1 MHKSLAKAKEPN
13 AKAQEPVARA
23 MPHCVAWLAVQAFV
37 ATLACLLAGCQFPA
51 IDQSGQRI
59 FSGSTSIAHHDG
71 GLFHHRR
78 DPAPVPAAVTPPVV
92 APPTVVVPG
101 TPAVVVPA
109 AQPPCNPPIAVVPV
123 VPQPPVVAV
132 PVVPIQPIAC
142 NPAGRVQQTPL
153 PPKLQIAGPAC
164 ENADAASQV
173 PVLKVTPS
181 RIVAPVGSEVA
192 LVAGICDCRGYYVLR
207 QPLEW
212 MLAQDGVGQIMCVG
226 RESQHGASY
235 VLRHS
240 PQKVAT
246 NYVRAHTSTI
256 EQTVD
261 RGNGNRADDI
271 FLQKGQSYITVTSP
285 TEGVSHVT
293 VWAPKESNWDRR
305 QTTATIYWV
314 DARWQLPSPVNA
326 RAGQKQLLQ
335 TVVTRSGGAPVSGWI
350 VRYEVLE
357 GPEANLTV
365 RGDKV
370 LEVKTDAAGRA
381 AVELLP
387 RTMEPGITTVG
398 VQVIRPASGRGDL
411 PQMVVGQGTTAVSW
425 STPGL
430 SVSALGPSSVS
441 ADGTVSYRVE
451 VVNNGDLPT
460 TGVVVNY
467 TPPTGVT
474 LLNSSPPAQ
483 VFGQRY
489 QWRIGDLA
497 PRTASTIEVN
507 CRAAVAA
514 DIHSVF
520 RANSANDMSAEGKA
534 TTRIFA
540 NALSVKMSGP
550 ESVEVGREAKF
561 LIDITNTGSTPLSAV
576 VASDSF
582 DPGLSH
588 VGGGE
593 SPIRKA
599 LPKSLE
605 PGQTEK
611 IAISF
616 LVTRPGRHAH
626 RLDVTADGGHAAGA
640 RAVVTGI
647 ASAAPPA
654 TPAKLEVTMT
664 GPKSLESGQIGEYF
678 IEVANRGSQPAKGV
692 RLDVQYGAEFEFDRA
707 SGAGRTDDLARR
719 TTQWRVGDIT
729 GGQTIRK
736 QLNLRSLAAANSA
749 VVQAAA
755 TAENLTAPQ
764 TASAATKVG
773 AAASAVT
780 PPPMNPS
787 NPPVTPPAAGDLK
800 LTVGDLSDP
809 IMLGGKTT
817 IVVVVKNERAVSD
830 ENVTVTVQV
839 SEGLKIAGATGPTG
853 IATIAMDARSIE
865 FVPVTEI
872 TAGETLRAFK
882 IDATGEKAGKQ
893 TVRVSVTSKR
903 SPAGV
908 TAESDTTVNM
918 P

>member
-1 MHKSLAKAKEPN
+1 
-13 AKAQEPVARA
+13 
-23 MPHCVAWLAVQAFV
+23 
-37 ATLACLLAGCQFPA
+37 
-51 IDQSGQRI
+51 
-59 FSGSTSIAHHDG
+59 
-71 GLFHHRR
+71 
-78 DPAPVPAAVTPPVV
+78 
-92 APPTVVVPG
+92 
-101 TPAVVVPA
+101 
-109 AQPPCNPPIAVVPV
+109 
-123 VPQPPVVAV
+123 
-132 PVVPIQPIAC
+132 
-142 NPAGRVQQTPL
+142 
-153 PPKLQIAGPAC
+153 
-164 ENADAASQV
+164 
-173 PVLKVTPS
+173 
-181 RIVAPVGSEVA
+181 
-192 LVAGICDCRGYYVLR
+192 
-207 QPLEW
+207 
-212 MLAQDGVGQIMCVG
+212 
-226 RESQHGASY
+226 

-261 RGNGNRADDI
+261 RGNGNPTDDI
-271 FLQKGQSYITVTSP
+271 FLQKGQSYITVSSP
-285 TEGVSHVT
+285 SEGTSHVT
-293 VWAPKESNWDRR
+293 VWAPKENNWDRR

-335 TVVTRSGGAPVSGWI
+335 TTVTRSGGAPVSGWI

-370 LEVKTDAAGRA
+370 LEVKTDGAGRA

-411 PQMVVGQGTTAVSW
+411 PQMIVGQGTTAVSW

-460 TGVVVNY
+460 TGVIVNY

-534 TTRIFA
+534 TTRVFA
-540 NALSVKMSGP
+540 NALSVKMNGP

-561 LIDITNTGSTPLSAV
+561 LIDITNTGTAPLTAV

-611 IAISF
+611 IAIAF

-640 RAVVTGI
+640 RSVVTGI
-647 ASAAPPA
+647 ATAAPAA
-654 TPAKLEVTMT
+654 TPPKLEVSVT
-664 GPKSLESGQIGEYF
+664 GPQSQETGEVAEFF
-678 IEVANRGSQPAKGV
+678 IEVANRGSQPARGV
-692 RLDVQYGAEFEFDRA
+692 QLDVQFAAPFEFDRA

-719 TTQWRVGDIT
+719 TTQWRVGDIAA
-729 GGQTIRK
+729 GQSIRK
-736 QLNLRSLAAANSA
+736 QLNLRCAKAGDAAA
-749 VVQAAA
+749 VQAAA
-755 TAENLTAPQ
+755 TATNISEPQ
-764 TASAATKVG
+764 TASAATKIA

-780 PPPMNPS
+780 PTPMSPT

-817 IVVVVKNERAVSD
+817 IAIVVKNERAVPD
-830 ENVTVTVQV
+830 ENVTITVQV
-839 SEGLKIAGATGPTG
+839 SDGLKVTGGTGPTG
-853 IATIAMDARSIE
+853 ISSISTDGRTVE
-865 FVPVTEI
+865 FTPVTEI
-872 TAGETLRAFK
+872 TAGETLRAFR
-882 IDATGEKAGKQ
+882 IDAIGEKAGKQ
-893 TVRVSVTSKR
+893 IVRVTVTSQR
-903 SPAGV
+903 SPTGV